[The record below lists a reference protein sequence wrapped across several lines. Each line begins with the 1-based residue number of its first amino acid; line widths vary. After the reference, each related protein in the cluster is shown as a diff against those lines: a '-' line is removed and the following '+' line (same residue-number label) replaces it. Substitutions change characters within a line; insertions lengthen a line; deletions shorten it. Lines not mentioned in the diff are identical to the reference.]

1 MKSKVGGLNT
11 KPNTYCQIP
20 NTLHKMIDI
29 KINEDAF
36 QNPFVFKTD
45 WKVAFDDAEFIK
57 VFSSDILE
65 SYIVNKRWYGGKAS
79 TLKYI
84 EVVDFFKIASKK
96 NTYYGVLLEVNF
108 KEAFYQH
115 YFMPI
120 SFMKEEDLDTNTVI
134 APVKMNGVEG
144 FLVDALHQEDFKK
157 LLFDN
162 IVASG
167 EKTNDKLKFHKG
179 QKLVDKE
186 YISSKFMGVE
196 QSNTSIIYNG
206 TLVLKIF
213 RRIYIS
219 TNPDYEI
226 SRFLTERMDFKSS
239 PAYTGS
245 ISVELS
251 EGKITLGL
259 MQQLVPNQGDAW
271 EFMLKEMDGIFDN
284 LKIKKI
290 KIPKMPDVEMFKRLK
305 INEVPHE
312 IIDWAGLSIF
322 MRIHTLATRTAEMHI
337 ALGSDIHDTAFTPST
352 YNGDYT
358 VWLKNR
364 LTYQFQNRLNILENN
379 LHKLDGL
386 ALELANKFLD
396 NKKEI
401 RKLFLDFDWTKMK
414 SERIRIHGDYHLGQ
428 VLVSGDDFWLLDFE
442 GEPESTIRDRKVKQ
456 PPLKD
461 VAGMFRSFHYCIYA
475 TIFNNKDKYPY
486 SQEEL
491 FAAGEI
497 LFKYFVGVFLRTY
510 TDVAQAGNLNIG
522 YKNEIDFFL
531 KYCILEKAVYELGYE
546 LNSRPR
552 WAVIPLT
559 GIASIMEY

>member
-1 MKSKVGGLNT
+1 MKASKL
-11 KPNTYCQIP
+11 
-20 NTLHKMIDI
+20 
-29 KINEDAF
+29 NEDEF
-36 QNPFVFKTD
+36 QNPFVFKTN
-45 WKVAFDDAEFIK
+45 WRNAFEDKEFLK

-65 SYIVNKRWYGGKAS
+65 NYIINKRWYGGKAS

-84 EVVDFFKIASKK
+84 EVVDFFKLPSKN

-120 SFMKEEDLDTNTVI
+120 AFMSEDELDTNTII
-134 APVKMNGVEG
+134 APVKMGG
-144 FLVDALHQEDFKK
+144 QAGYLVDALHQEDFRK
-157 LLFDN
+157 LLFDK
-162 IVASG
+162 IVHSR
-167 EKTNDKLKFHKG
+167 EKTESKVKFHKG
-179 QKLVDKE
+179 EKQEDKE
-186 YISSKFMGVE
+186 YLTSKFMGVE
-196 QSNTSIIYNG
+196 QSNTSIIYNN

-239 PAYTGS
+239 PAYMGS
-245 ISVELS
+245 ISVTLS
-251 EGKITLGL
+251 EGNITLGL
-259 MQQLVPNQGDAW
+259 MQELVPNQGDAW
-271 EFMLKEMDGIFDN
+271 QFMLGEVDTIFEN
-284 LKIKKI
+284 LKHKKI
-290 KIPKMPDVEMFKRLK
+290 NISKLPDIELFQRLK
-305 INEVPHE
+305 INEIPHE

-322 MRIHTLATRTAEMHI
+322 LRIQTLATRTAEMHI
-337 ALGSDIHDTAFTPST
+337 ALGSDIHDTAFTPT
-352 YNGDYT
+352 IYNGDYT

-386 ALELANKFLD
+386 ALELANQFLD
-396 NKKEI
+396 NKKGI

-428 VLVSGDDFWLLDFE
+428 VLVHGDDFYILDFE

-461 VAGMFRSFHYCIYA
+461 VAGMFRSFHYSIYA
-475 TIFNNKDKYPY
+475 TIFNNSDKYPY
-486 SQEEL
+486 EQEAL
-491 FAAGEI
+491 FRAGEL
-497 LFKYFVGVFLRTY
+497 LFKYFVGVFLQTY
-510 TDVAQAGNLNIG
+510 TDVAQGGNLNIG
-522 YKNEIDFFL
+522 YRKEIDFLL
-531 KYCILEKAVYELGYE
+531 KYCLLEKAVYELGYE

-559 GIASIMEY
+559 GIASIMEFKN

>member
-1 MKSKVGGLNT
+1 MEN
-11 KPNTYCQIP
+11 
-20 NTLHKMIDI
+20 
-29 KINEDAF
+29 KINEDEF
-36 QNPFVFKTD
+36 QNPFVFNIE
-45 WKVAFDDAEFIK
+45 WKDAFDDEEFVK

-65 SYIVNKRWYGGKAS
+65 NYIINKRWYGGKAS

-84 EVVDFFKIASKK
+84 EVVDSFKITSKN
-96 NTYYGVLLEVNF
+96 NTYFGVLLEVNF

-115 YFMPI
+115 YFMPL
-120 SFMKEEDLDTNTVI
+120 SFMSEEELDTHTII
-134 APVKMNGVEG
+134 APIKMKEQEG
-144 FLVDALHQEDFKK
+144 FLVDALHQEDFRK
-157 LLFDN
+157 LLFDK
-162 IVASG
+162 ILSSG
-167 EKTNDKLKFHKG
+167 DKSDIKVKFHKG
-179 QKLVDKE
+179 IKLEDKE
-186 YISSKFMGVE
+186 YKSSKFMGVE
-196 QSNTSIIYNG
+196 QSNTSIIYNN

-226 SRFLTERMDFKSS
+226 SRFLTERMNFKSS

-245 ISVELS
+245 ISVVLT
-251 EGKITLGL
+251 EGNITLGL
-259 MQQLVPNQGDAW
+259 MQELVPNQGDAW
-271 EFMLKEMDGIFDN
+271 QFMLEKVDKIFEN
-284 LKIKKI
+284 LKEKRI
-290 KIPKMPDVEMFKRLK
+290 KINKLPDVELFTQLK
-305 INEVPHE
+305 LNEVPHE

-322 MRIHTLATRTAEMHI
+322 VRIQTLATRTAEMHI
-337 ALGSDIHDTAFTPST
+337 ALGGDVHETAFTPTT

-386 ALELANKFLD
+386 ALELANQFLD

-428 VLVSGDDFWLLDFE
+428 VLVNGEDFFILDFE

-461 VAGMFRSFHYCIYA
+461 VAGMFRSFHYSVYA
-475 TIFNNKDKYPY
+475 TIFNNKDKYPFE
-486 SQEEL
+486 QKEL
-491 FAAGEI
+491 FQAGEI
-497 LFKYFVGVFLRTY
+497 LFKYFVGVFIQTY
-510 TDVAQAGNLNIG
+510 TEVAQAGNLNIG
-522 YKNEIDFFL
+522 YRKEIDFLL
-531 KYCILEKAVYELGYE
+531 KYCLLEKAVYELGYE

-559 GIASIMEY
+559 GIASIRSFNK